1 MKSVL
6 AWHFIKPDKKERF
19 EPYRKIVKG
28 KTLTCDPNKLEMC
41 SYGLHASANPLH
53 ALQYLDWEDPIIC
66 RVKLSGKMIVG
77 NDKICAEKRT
87 VLWMAKCD
95 RALHEFA
102 VWCAEQCLSEFEKE
116 YPEDKR
122 PSLAIEAKKK
132 WLKGLIT
139 DGELDA
145 ARSAARS
152 AAWSA
157 AWSAEWSAERSA
169 AISAEWSAAWSDQN
183 KQLTKMFNKLK

>member
-53 ALQYLDWEDPIIC
+53 ALQYLDWEDAIIC

-122 PSLAIEAKKK
+122 LSLAIEAKKK

-145 ARSAARS
+145 AS
-152 AAWSA
+152 SA
-157 AWSAEWSAERSA
+157 AWSAERSG
-169 AISAEWSAAWSDQN
+169 QN